1 MNKNKN
7 NYSYYFITCLYKL
20 LSHDLPSPYTFG
32 LKERKKI
39 NFAKPRDR
47 HPEDKEVIER
57 FNRYTSNIKCRCGR
71 NIYEHP
77 DMKVGSHFISFRYY
91 GELCPFMLIGERIR

>member
-1 MNKNKN
+1 
-7 NYSYYFITCLYKL
+7 
-20 LSHDLPSPYTFG
+20 LPSPYTFG

-39 NFAKPRDR
+39 TFAKARDG

-71 NIYEHP
+71 SIYEHP
-77 DMKVGSHFISFRYY
+77 DMKVGTHYISHPYY
-91 GELCPFMLIGERIR
+91 GPLCPFILIGERIT